1 MSVEVEKQEKNMAKL
16 TIEVPADDF
25 VAALDKAY
33 QANKKRFDIPGFR
46 KGKAPRRM
54 IQKLYGSTVFYED
67 AADNAIQNA
76 YPEAAQESGET
87 IVSRPEIDIVQIEE
101 GKPFIFT
108 ALVAVKPE
116 VTLGQ
121 YKGVEIEKTPVEV
134 TDEEVNAQIDNER
147 EQNARMIDV
156 DDRPVQDGD
165 MIKLDFEGFIDGEP
179 FEGGQG
185 SDYPLTIGS
194 GSFIPGFEEQLIG
207 KNIGEDVEVKVTFPE
222 DYQAE
227 DLKGKD
233 AVFQCKVNSIS
244 NKELPE
250 LDDEFAQDVSEFDTL
265 EEYRED
271 IRKNLLEKKQEEAKR
286 EKENKAVEKAV
297 ENATMDIPQPMI
309 DEQIDRMMNEANS
322 NLQQQGI
329 TLEQYMQFTGMT
341 ADSLREQFE
350 PDAVRRI
357 KDSLVLEAVEK
368 AENIEI
374 SDERLDEE
382 IQKMADSYKMEPD
395 KLKEMLGD
403 YEMEQMKDD
412 LKIQAAA
419 ELIAD
424 AAIEVEPEKSGKTTA
439 KKTTAKKTTTKK
451 TTTTKKKKTKKT
463 ADSKPAAK
471 KTTTAKT
478 AQEKEPA
485 KKETAKKEPAKK
497 TTAKKES
504 TKEKPSE
511 KEG

>member
-16 TIEVPADDF
+16 TIEVPAEEF

-33 QANKKRFDIPGFR
+33 NANKKRYDIPGFR

-54 IQKLYGSTVFYED
+54 IQKLYGSGVFYED
-67 AADNAIQNA
+67 AADTAIQSA
-76 YPEAAQESGET
+76 YPKAAEESGET

-108 ALVAVKPE
+108 AYVAVKPE

-134 TDEEVNAQIDNER
+134 TDEEVDAQIDNER

-194 GSFIPGFEEQLIG
+194 GNFIPGFEEQLIG

-244 NKELPE
+244 NKELPD

-265 EEYRED
+265 KEYRED
-271 IRKNLLEKKQEEAKR
+271 IRKNLLEKKQKDAKR

-309 DEQIDRMMNEANS
+309 DEQIDRMIDEANS

-329 TLEQYMQFTGMT
+329 TLDQYMQYTGMT
-341 ADSLREQFE
+341 MDALREQFE
-350 PDAVRRI
+350 PDALRRI
-357 KDSLVLEAVEK
+357 KDSLVLEAVK
-368 AENIEI
+368 NAEDIKI

-382 IQKMADSYKMEPD
+382 IQKMADSYKMEFD

-403 YEMEQMKDD
+403 YETEQMRDD
-412 LKIQAAA
+412 LAIQAAA

-424 AAIEVEPEKSGKTTA
+424 AAVEVEPEKPKKTTAKKTTA

-451 TTTTKKKKTKKT
+451 E
-463 ADSKPAAK
+463 AAK
-471 KTTTAKT
+471 KTTAK
-478 AQEKEPA
+478 KEPA
-485 KKETAKKEPAKK
+485 KKEAAKKEPAKK
-497 TTAKKES
+497 TTAKKEPAKKT
-504 TKEKPSE
+504 TKENTSE
-511 KEG
+511 KKEEE

>member
-16 TIEVPADDF
+16 TIEVPADEF

-33 QANKKRFDIPGFR
+33 QGKKGNYEVPGFR

-54 IQKLYGSTVFYED
+54 IQKLYGSGVFLED
-67 AADNAIQNA
+67 AADYTIQTA
-76 YPEAAQESGET
+76 YAEAAEECGET
-87 IVSRPEIDIVQIEE
+87 IVSRPQIDLVQIEE

-121 YKGVEIEKTPVEV
+121 YKGLEIEKIPVEV
-134 TDEEVNAQIDNER
+134 TDGEVDAEIDKER
-147 EQNARMIDV
+147 DQNARMIDV

-165 MIKLDFEGFIDGEP
+165 MIRLDFEGFIDGEP
-179 FEGGQG
+179 FEGGKG
-185 SDYPLTIGS
+185 ADYPLTIGS

-207 KNIGEDVEVKVTFPE
+207 TPIGEETEIEVTFPE

-233 AVFQCKVNSIS
+233 AMFRCTVNSIS

-265 EEYRED
+265 EEYRAD

-286 EKENKAVEKAV
+286 ERENRALEKAV
-297 ENATMDIPQPMI
+297 ENASMEIPDAMI
-309 DEQIDRMMNEANS
+309 DEQIERMTDEFAG

-329 TLEQYMQFTGMT
+329 TLDQYMQYTGMT
-341 ADSLREQFE
+341 AETFREQME
-350 PDAVRRI
+350 PEALRRI

-368 AENIEI
+368 AEEIEI
-374 SDERLDEE
+374 SEERLNEE
-382 IQKMADSYKMEPD
+382 IQKMADSYKMEFD
-395 KLKEMLGD
+395 KLNEMLGD
-403 YEMEQMKDD
+403 YEREQMRDD
-412 LKIQAAA
+412 LAIQAAA

-424 AAIEVEPEKSGKTTA
+424 SAVEVEAETEQG
-439 KKTTAKKTTTKK
+439 
-451 TTTTKKKKTKKT
+451 
-463 ADSKPAAK
+463 
-471 KTTTAKT
+471 
-478 AQEKEPA
+478 EEE
-485 KKETAKKEPAKK
+485 ETAKAGAAQE
-497 TTAKKES
+497 TGSGE
-504 TKEKPSE
+504 ENGE
-511 KEG
+511 